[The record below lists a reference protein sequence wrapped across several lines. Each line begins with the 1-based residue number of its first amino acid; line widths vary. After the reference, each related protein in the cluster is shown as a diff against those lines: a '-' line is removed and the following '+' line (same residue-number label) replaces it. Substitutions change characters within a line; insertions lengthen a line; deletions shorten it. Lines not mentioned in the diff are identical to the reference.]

1 MAKWDHFSPA
11 TQRIKGLFVVCE
23 KSIIQS
29 YFDVLCCP
37 GPHVLIEWKI
47 NSPVHQP
54 TDLLG
59 TTYKQH
65 MLVGH
70 VPDIS
75 R

>member
-1 MAKWDHFSPA
+1 MCG
-11 TQRIKGLFVVCE
+11 Q
-23 KSIIQS
+23 SIIQS
-29 YFDVLCCP
+29 YFDVLYCP

-47 NSPVHQP
+47 KSPVHQP